1 MFNIFNTGNDR
12 MFNKVPLYPNNNL
25 DNILYSQLSTFK
37 KYMYKESFLGKPQF
51 HIILSTLVD
60 LTSIGKPTPLK
71 ITKISGYF

>member
-37 KYMYKESFLGKPQF
+37 KYMYKESFFIDNKQN
-51 HIILSTLVD
+51 I
-60 LTSIGKPTPLK
+60 
-71 ITKISGYF
+71 